1 MRPKMRR
8 RRDLLLPYVLNVDL
22 LSRFMVVISPRL
34 FRNDS
39 DAAGSYLRGGRD
51 LNAPSLRLF
60 LHSPY
65 PLLTLG
71 SITHQQQQQELPT
84 HTREERLLSPLCRHW
99 SWSRPYLMG
108 EGERAALAL
117 ASNDVF
123 LITMIAI
130 RGWQRQ

>member
-1 MRPKMRR
+1 M
-8 RRDLLLPYVLNVDL
+8 
-22 LSRFMVVISPRL
+22 
-34 FRNDS
+34 
-39 DAAGSYLRGGRD
+39 LRALTSEEVETSTRHPF
-51 LNAPSLRLF
+51 AYSCT
-60 LHSPY
+60 
-65 PLLTLG
+65 LLTLSSPSPPLLG